1 MRSGT
6 GRGRFRLNGALFGGW
21 WCITDALLL
30 HLPQEEASHTSR
42 PLNGTSE
49 GA

>member
-1 MRSGT
+1 MET
-6 GRGRFRLNGALFGGW
+6 CFGAGG
-21 WCITDALLL
+21 ASLM